1 MTSDAILSQFSQFI
15 EAPAEPL
22 RLPPWDP
29 RVMHNHPEFD
39 FRMNLMGAVFLIFI
53 GHRFATLWFRYTRE
67 VLGIQWA
74 LADLLA
80 QGYIT
85 SCGLGFGLR
94 LVGESVDYHISHA
107 GPPHPG
113 LLLTFIL
120 PCLIGSAHLWWRTG
134 RARQR
139 SEHWPLPPSSGVDQ

>member
-1 MTSDAILSQFSQFI
+1 MTSNAILSQFSQFI

-39 FRMNLMGAVFLIFI
+39 FWMNVGGAVFLIFI

-74 LADLLA
+74 PADLLA
-80 QGYIT
+80 QGDIT
-85 SCGLGFGLR
+85 SCGLARLR
-94 LVGESVDYHISHA
+94 AWSRRRIRRLPHQPRRPAPPWPSLDLHPPVPDRL
-107 GPPHPG
+107 GPPLVADRSG
-113 LLLTFIL
+113 T
-120 PCLIGSAHLWWRTG
+120 SAF
-134 RARQR
+134 
-139 SEHWPLPPSSGVDQ
+139 